1 MEMPTD
7 ILTLTKYHW
16 ILYNT
21 AHTAP
26 TAKAIML
33 KVVGPADRAPPL
45 EIVKMRTAENVSV
58 RRDQGTTD

>member
-1 MEMPTD
+1 MPTD